1 LEKHL
6 LILVTVSSE
15 NEGERIG
22 ETLVKEGLAAC
33 TNLVPG
39 VKSIFK
45 WKGEMCKED
54 EVLMLIKSKES
65 LFEEL
70 KNRVIDLHSYDVPE
84 VIAIPI
90 IFGSADYL
98 RWMEEVLK
106 TKNPKS

>member
-1 LEKHL
+1 MLEKYL
-6 LILVTVSSE
+6 LVLVTVSSE
-15 NEGERIG
+15 NEGQRIG

-33 TNLVPG
+33 TNLVPR

-45 WKGEMCKED
+45 WKGEICKED
-54 EVLMLIKSKES
+54 EILMLIKSKES
-65 LFEEL
+65 LFEKL

-98 RWMEEVLK
+98 RWMEKMLK
-106 TKNPKS
+106 